1 MSSIR
6 NQLINQNSQKS
17 IQLPSRNKGRR
28 SRWHKLDRSC
38 MISNLA
44 SYIRPLVVHQ
54 KLNQQRNTAPIEQW
68 QKMCWKSTGRVPIV
82 FIPTYTNLMEG
93 SLLLVW
99 CGEDKADKFFS
110 FVAVHPVVRME
121 HLKEDFKSGI
131 SSSLIESSRIWPNA
145 CNNAIHHTPPKDSF
159 TRIYWTSLNRQRDKW
174 V

>member
-1 MSSIR
+1 
-6 NQLINQNSQKS
+6 
-17 IQLPSRNKGRR
+17 
-28 SRWHKLDRSC
+28 

-68 QKMCWKSTGRVPIV
+68 QKCVEKALDAYQLFS
-82 FIPTYTNLMEG
+82 FQLIPTWWMEG
-93 SLLLVW
+93 TPPFG
-99 CGEDKADKFFS
+99 GEDKADKFFS
-110 FVAVHPVVRME
+110 FVAVHPVVRMK

-159 TRIYWTSLNRQRDKW
+159 TRTYWTSLNRQRQTNEYIITSSK
-174 V
+174 VANLCK